1 MFQQQTR
8 VTVACR
14 LTHTSVYSG
23 RAILLE
29 RSTVFCRQLAACLS
43 WTSPF
48 CDDLVCK
55 CIVIVTNK
63 HCRIRRQTQV
73 MELPMGDRV
82 YAAERIMKKRMR
94 RGKAEYLVKWKGWSQ
109 KHSTWEPE
117 ENILDVRL
125 IDIYEQGQKSESSK
139 RGPKRKDHR
148 TTEQLQQQ
156 VETEDEAPAGT
167 GDESNQEDTTQ
178 VLPELEIPVRPDDE
192 DTQTGSV
199 DDGDSSQPPELSS
212 VVEAD
217 NSSSNSSEDRPI
229 LSRREL
235 AGTKRKAEV
244 LSKESGKIGVT
255 ITTSSPNSGSTS
267 PPPNKIARLLPVKP
281 VLSPPL
287 PNFTSRINGRRPSS
301 SSTKSTVETSTEEA
315 VASAIPSAS
324 SPAVLTATAPRTSTD
339 KRPSPSDATL
349 PHCSATRPEAAS
361 PQAISSR
368 SDESAKQK
376 RPAQDAKDAEGDALN
391 GHGTASDDGTRLT
404 VNGHHNN
411 QHNNNNNNNNNN
423 GDIVGG
429 AQTGDGV
436 KTEQQF
442 NRQVLTS
449 PGSEYWLARNP
460 VADQVF
466 ITDVTVNLKTV
477 TIRECKTEKGFFR
490 EREDSKRSD
499 IV

>member
-1 MFQQQTR
+1 M
-8 VTVACR
+8 
-14 LTHTSVYSG
+14 
-23 RAILLE
+23 
-29 RSTVFCRQLAACLS
+29 
-43 WTSPF
+43 
-48 CDDLVCK
+48 
-55 CIVIVTNK
+55 
-63 HCRIRRQTQV
+63 
-73 MELPMGDRV
+73 
-82 YAAERIMKKRMR
+82 
-94 RGKAEYLVKWKGWSQ
+94 
-109 KHSTWEPE
+109 
-117 ENILDVRL
+117 
-125 IDIYEQGQKSESSK
+125 
-139 RGPKRKDHR
+139 
-148 TTEQLQQQ
+148 
-156 VETEDEAPAGT
+156 ETEDEAPAGT
-167 GDESNQEDTTQ
+167 GDESNQEETTQ
-178 VLPELEIPVRPDDE
+178 VRNSLPQLEIAVRPDDDE

-217 NSSSNSSEDRPI
+217 NSSSDSSEDRPI

-267 PPPNKIARLLPVKP
+267 PPPNKIPRLLPVKP

-287 PNFTSRINGRRPSS
+287 PNYTSRINGRRPSS
-301 SSTKSTVETSTEEA
+301 SSTKSNVETPTEEA
-315 VASAIPSAS
+315 TTSAIPSAS
-324 SPAVLTATAPRTSTD
+324 SPAVLTAAAPRTSTD

-376 RPAQDAKDAEGDALN
+376 RPSQDAKDVEGDPVN
-391 GHGTASDDGTRLT
+391 GHGAASEDATRLT
-404 VNGHHNN
+404 VPVNGHHNN
-411 QHNNNNNNNNNN
+411 QVNNNNNNNNN
-423 GDIVGG
+423 GDGDNVGAVQG
-429 AQTGDGV
+429 GDAV
-436 KTEQQF
+436 KTEQQL
-442 NRQVLTS
+442 NHVLTS